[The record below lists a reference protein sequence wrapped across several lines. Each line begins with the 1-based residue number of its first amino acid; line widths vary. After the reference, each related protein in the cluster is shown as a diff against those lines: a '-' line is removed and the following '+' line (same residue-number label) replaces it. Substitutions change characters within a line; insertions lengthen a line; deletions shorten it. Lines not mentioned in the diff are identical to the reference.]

1 VCVWVYVRLRE
12 EKTARVMRIKIRL
25 HAESVREISFC
36 PPSSL
41 ADSKKNSRESGE
53 RERAERESRE
63 REIF

>member
-1 VCVWVYVRLRE
+1 MSDANKNKDYTHRRRVWVG
-12 EKTARVMRIKIRL
+12 A
-25 HAESVREISFC
+25 REISFC

-53 RERAERESRE
+53 RESGERERE